1 MKDIVGTISSPA
13 IVCHGGAG
21 HSAKDQPGVDAAVE
35 AGWDILQSGGTALD
49 ATLASVVMMENDP
62 ALNAGTGG
70 RIRSDGSVQ
79 LDAAVMTSNGQFG
92 AITCIQQ
99 TKNPI
104 LVAAKLLDENV
115 NILAGKGAREF
126 ADKIGVAR
134 EDVVGSSKPTGND
147 TVGAVARDETGLIVV
162 ASSTG
167 GCTGMPVGRIGDVP
181 LIGAGLWC
189 DKRIGIAATG
199 IGEQITLKMSS
210 VRIADRIAEGYDI
223 ENVLN
228 WGVNQY
234 PSDVEVGFIALATE
248 GVGLGLANTKMPW
261 SSK

>member
-115 NILAGKGAREF
+115 NILAGTGAREF
-126 ADKIGVAR
+126 ADKIGVNRATISHILSGR
-134 EDVVGSSKPTGND
+134 NKPSIDFLEKLLHVYPELN
-147 TVGAVARDETGLIVV
+147 ANWLI
-162 ASSTG
+162 
-167 GCTGMPVGRIGDVP
+167 
-181 LIGAGLWC
+181 
-189 DKRIGIAATG
+189 TG
-199 IGEQITLKMSS
+199 IGYMKTKKEDKKVLLTKKIGK
-210 VRIADRIAEGYDI
+210 VVVFYDDNSFD
-223 ENVLN
+223 E
-228 WGVNQY
+228 VN
-234 PSDVEVGFIALATE
+234 S
-248 GVGLGLANTKMPW
+248 
-261 SSK
+261 